1 MMTHCQYHIFTE
13 AVWFVWSKTPI
24 SGYVTDAGRTHKR
37 QQRTAKDN
45 KEGKMELLSQCSA
58 MKWMLEA
65 EFLKLVKSLEL
76 APHTVY
82 MDTER
87 WLTREK
93 ETITLIITIYHVY
106 F

>member
-1 MMTHCQYHIFTE
+1 MLQMQDE
-13 AVWFVWSKTPI
+13 
-24 SGYVTDAGRTHKR
+24 RT
-37 QQRTAKDN
+37 KDN
-45 KEGKMELLSQCSA
+45 KGQRRTTKKGSQCSA

-87 WLTREK
+87 WLTRGK
-93 ETITLIITIYHVY
+93 ETITLIITIYNCFVTE
-106 F
+106 